1 MEGSVGTVGG
11 QWNKISLEFLGQLN
25 KVVCLFSSII
35 S

>member
-11 QWNKISLEFLGQLN
+11 QWNKISLGFLGQLN
-25 KVVCLFSSII
+25 NVFCLFSSII